1 MTLEVEIFAIIGECT
16 PDWWLSQLL
25 HLFFCSQF
33 SGWFLLRLRRLDD
46 SLLEGWHF
54 LVLQNTSTFGLL
66 TLALSH
72 LVASLW
78 VFGLALRFAS
88 RTMRFKAALTSAT
101 PLIGCSIRSL
111 LPLHASL
118 G

>member
-1 MTLEVEIFAIIGECT
+1 M
-16 PDWWLSQLL
+16 L

-33 SGWFLLRLRRLDD
+33 SGWFLLRLRRLND
-46 SLLEGWHF
+46 SFLKSWHF

-66 TLALSH
+66 ALALSH

-78 VFGLALRFAS
+78 VLGLALRFAS
-88 RTMRFKAALTSAT
+88 RTMRFKAALTSAA
-101 PLIGCSIRSL
+101 PLIGCGIRSL
-111 LPLHASL
+111 LPLQASL